1 MKKEEYSLVYKAI
14 HGDSHAYGELI
25 HQYNPYFYKIAF
37 LYVRNEDVA
46 VEIVQDSVYQGFLKI
61 KTLRNPELF
70 STWMTRIIMNKAVRY
85 IKENKKMVEYDENFC
100 EDSRPEHL
108 EEKLDLMNAVNR
120 LPKKYKNVIIQK
132 YFLDMSVDEIA
143 KNQMIPENTVK
154 TNLSRARAIL
164 KRILKED
171 YFEDS

>member
-37 LYVRNEDVA
+37 LYVKNEDAA
-46 VEIVQDSVYQGFLKI
+46 VEIVQDSVYQGYLKI
-61 KTLRNPELF
+61 KALRNPELF

-85 IKENKKMVEYDENFC
+85 IKQNKKIVVYEEAFH
-100 EDSRPEHL
+100 EASHSEHV

-120 LPKKYKNVIIQK
+120 LPKKYKDVIIQK
-132 YFLDMSVDEIA
+132 YFLEMSVEEIA
-143 KNQMIPENTVK
+143 KKQMIPENTV
-154 TNLSRARAIL
+154 TIRFT
-164 KRILKED
+164 RIRLVMRESPK
-171 YFEDS
+171 

>member
-1 MKKEEYSLVYKAI
+1 MEE
-14 HGDSHAYGELI
+14 
-25 HQYNPYFYKIAF
+25 
-37 LYVRNEDVA
+37 R
-46 VEIVQDSVYQGFLKI
+46 
-61 KTLRNPELF
+61 
-70 STWMTRIIMNKAVRY
+70 
-85 IKENKKMVEYDENFC
+85 
-100 EDSRPEHL
+100 
-108 EEKLDLMNAVNR
+108 LDLMNAVNR